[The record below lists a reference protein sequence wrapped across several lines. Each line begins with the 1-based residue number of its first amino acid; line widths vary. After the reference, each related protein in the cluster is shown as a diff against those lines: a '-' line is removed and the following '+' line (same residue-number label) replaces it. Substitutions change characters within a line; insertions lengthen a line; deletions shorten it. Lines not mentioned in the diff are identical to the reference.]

1 MIISICISM
10 FFEYL
15 FFPHALKG
23 RKSAWIAHLL
33 AFPSEESLDCCLN
46 EIQFT
51 EEILWCC

>member
-10 FFEYL
+10 FFEYF

-33 AFPSEESLDCCLN
+33 AFPSEESLHCCLN

-51 EEILWCC
+51 E